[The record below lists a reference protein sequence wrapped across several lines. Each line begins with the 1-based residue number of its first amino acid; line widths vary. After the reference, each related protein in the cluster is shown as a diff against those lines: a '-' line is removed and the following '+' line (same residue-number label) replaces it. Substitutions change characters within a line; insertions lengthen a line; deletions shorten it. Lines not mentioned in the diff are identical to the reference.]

1 MSEPARD
8 QPTRPAGGELATLVG
23 VMLLVLTITL
33 IIAKLK

>member
-1 MSEPARD
+1 MSAPTDD

-23 VMLLVLTITL
+23 IMLTVLMITL

>member
-1 MSEPARD
+1 MSEPTSD

-23 VMLLVLTITL
+23 VMLLVLSITL